1 MLSHLPK
8 PISPRAHR
16 RFDQLALPGIV
27 ALALFM
33 RGKNRRAAAII
44 GAAALAEGSAQFTT
58 DYPPPVA
65 LGWMDFREHNRMAVL
80 HGALIAAAAC
90 VVPGLSRGE
99 RGLILGLSAIPMA
112 LAALSDTSEAA
123 REQAL
128 RKESQRR

>member
-8 PISPRAHR
+8 PISPRVHR

>member
-1 MLSHLPK
+1 VLSHLPK

>member
-1 MLSHLPK
+1 MLTHLPK

-99 RGLILGLSAIPMA
+99 RSLILGLSAIPMA
-112 LAALSDTSEAA
+112 LAALSDTSEAV